1 MTGNVTLDYIINGI
15 LGLLLAVIGFFLKR
29 TMTDLDKTK
38 SDVEVVKRDCAKQAT
53 VDCIEKEVESI
64 KLDYTPRADFNK
76 LESKIDKVTET
87 IHEVQLKSVSKEDFF
102 IKMSELASTL
112 ERMEDKMERY
122 RDGK

>member
-1 MTGNVTLDYIINGI
+1 MTLDYIINTIFTI
-15 LGLLLAVIGFFLKR
+15 LLGVVAYFLKR
-29 TMTDLDKTK
+29 TMSELDRVRG
-38 SDVEVVKRDCAKQAT
+38 DVDRGKQEYAKRGQVET
-53 VDCIEKEVESI
+53 VQREVECI

-76 LESKIDKVTET
+76 LENKIDKVTET
-87 IHEVQLKSVSKEDFF
+87 IHEVQLNSVSKNDFF